1 MIYIFY
7 KYEKNERIII
17 FALSYIEAKEALY
30 SLNSYADHIYNL
42 TEYKMYDID
51 MQKYCDILGIDVND
65 YDFPKIISEK
75 EFTKLLDSGAILD
88 KQFKDI
94 HNTKLLTKQFFENN
108 NSSYP
113 AMTVTEYKKTLEE
126 LGNNISN
133 HKKNI
138 YHMLEVVGDI
148 WVEYFYVQGLSL
160 GNRYTAYGKSRYQ
173 CHKAIEELQ
182 KKYENKFTS
191 YNKQELLINYFGTLE
206 RYDIKR
212 YDDMVEFMKKN
223 NIKKF
228 PFTTYK
234 EEES

>member
-17 FALSYIEAKEALY
+17 FALSYIEAKETLY

-51 MQKYCDILGIDVND
+51 MSKYCDALGIDVND

-94 HNTKLLTKQFFENN
+94 HNTKILTKQFIEST

-113 AMTVTEYKKTLEE
+113 AMTVTEYKKNLEE

-138 YHMLEVVGDI
+138 YRMLEIVGDI
-148 WVEYFYVQGLSL
+148 WTEDFFIKGLSL

-173 CHKAIEELQ
+173 CHKVIEELQ
-182 KKYENKFTS
+182 KKYENKFAS

-206 RYDIKR
+206 KNDIKR

>member
-7 KYEKNERIII
+7 KYDNNDRIII
-17 FALSYIEAKEALY
+17 FALSYIEAKETLY

-51 MQKYCDILGIDVND
+51 KSKYCDALGIDVNN

-94 HNTKLLTKQFFENN
+94 HNTKILTKQFIESA

-113 AMTVTEYKKTLEE
+113 AMTATEFKKNLEE

-138 YHMLEVVGDI
+138 YRMLEIVGDI
-148 WVEYFYVQGLSL
+148 WTEDFFIKGLSL

-191 YNKQELLINYFGTLE
+191 YNKQELLINYFNTLE
-206 RYDIKR
+206 KNDIKR

>member
-30 SLNSYADHIYNL
+30 SLNSYADHMYNL

-51 MQKYCDILGIDVND
+51 MPKYCDALGIDVND

-113 AMTVTEYKKTLEE
+113 AMTATEYKKTLEE